1 VGVAGSGER
10 VAGPGGWVG
19 GFAGEGE
26 GEEVSEAGVAEGV
39 GSIRRWGPV
48 MGSRQ
53 AVQVGVVG
61 CDGGGIEVG
70 LVMDLISVSFVD
82 ELPMGEDVLGD

>member
-1 VGVAGSGER
+1 VRAR
-10 VAGPGGWVG
+10 AKRCRKQAWQR
-19 GFAGEGE
+19 ALD
-26 GEEVSEAGVAEGV
+26 
-39 GSIRRWGPV
+39 SIRRWGPV

-70 LVMDLISVSFVD
+70 LMMDLISVSFVD